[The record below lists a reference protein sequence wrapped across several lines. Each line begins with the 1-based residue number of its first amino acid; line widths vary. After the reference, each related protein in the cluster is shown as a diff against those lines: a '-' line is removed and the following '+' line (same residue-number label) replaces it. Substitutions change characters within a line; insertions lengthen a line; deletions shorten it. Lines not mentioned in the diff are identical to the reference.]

1 MVLRAGQRPEVWAGR
16 KGPFT
21 WRRVRDQRSDPGS
34 EAQRSKGQILVLRV
48 GVWELSYPGVI
59 LQHKRRDVDL
69 LGPDAG
75 EELLQAVQVVD
86 LLLHPRHAEGGE
98 EPGGDLQPG
107 GAGG

>member
-1 MVLRAGQRPEVWAGR
+1 MGGAE
-16 KGPFT
+16 
-21 WRRVRDQRSDPGS
+21 GS
-34 EAQRSKGQILVLRV
+34 VHLEEGQRSKVRSWFLGSEVTGQTLVLRV
-48 GVWELSYPGVI
+48 GVWELSYPGVV

-75 EELLQAVQVVD
+75 EELLQAVQVAD